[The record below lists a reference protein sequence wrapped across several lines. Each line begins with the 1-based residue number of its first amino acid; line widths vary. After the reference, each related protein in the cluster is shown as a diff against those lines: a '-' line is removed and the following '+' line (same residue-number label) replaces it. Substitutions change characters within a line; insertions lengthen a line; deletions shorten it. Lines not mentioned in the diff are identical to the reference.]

1 MSDSIMEKTWADASD
16 NDVEHNLKI
25 EPNFKTLIN
34 LTGNLNKN
42 LAEYKYFTENQN
54 EKELQFNKKD
64 FENYLKRIKE
74 LENIIKSK
82 LLILKKYGEY
92 VNL

>member
-1 MSDSIMEKTWADASD
+1 MHFESNLKNTSKILD
-16 NDVEHNLKI
+16 DVEHNLKE
-25 EPNFKTLIN
+25 EPNFKTLIK

-42 LAEYKYFTENQN
+42 LAEYKYFTENQH
-54 EKELQFNKKD
+54 EKELQFNKKN